1 MSQWKLEIED
11 ELEEMEEEAMEIY
24 KKKIAEYDDALKKHA
39 DQIKAK
45 VLLVNHWLLVVTSK
59 HVVLKIFH

>member
-24 KKKIAEYDDALKKHA
+24 KKKTAEYDDALKKQA

-45 VLLVNHWLLVVTSK
+45 VS
-59 HVVLKIFH
+59 

>member
-24 KKKIAEYDDALKKHA
+24 KKKTAEYDDALKKHA

-45 VLLVNHWLLVVTSK
+45 VLLVNH
-59 HVVLKIFH
+59 

>member
-1 MSQWKLEIED
+1 MSWNVCGTDYREETNKEFDMSQWKLEIED

-24 KKKIAEYDDALKKHA
+24 KKKTAEYDDALKKHA

-45 VLLVNHWLLVVTSK
+45 VS
-59 HVVLKIFH
+59 